1 MQGESLPAGAQC
13 GASAQPENP
22 HGLVVEFE
30 PDKVRL
36 GRIESAMVDDL
47 VEHRVARTAGLSAHV
62 ARREILAQVINRGI
76 REVMR
81 EDGMR

>member
-1 MQGESLPAGAQC
+1 MNVLVLPM
-13 GASAQPENP
+13 
-22 HGLVVEFE
+22 E
-30 PDKVRL
+30 PDTLRL